1 MLYYSFKYPKMGY
14 FRFWR
19 CSLDM
24 NINHQLKFIFLDFL
38 SNQTFFNSEFKKIR
52 AEFIKYSPEYEPK
65 RFYSKIYII
74 FRELVSQNL
83 ILMDTSNCTYKYS
96 SNYSKKDICDL
107 ITQLKSLEV
116 ENCLSMEYIRV
127 NENISDLFQELSI
140 YKKYLI
146 KFPKCSEL
154 INRFIDQKESEI
166 HLLSYELKALRNLLE
181 AQ

>member
-1 MLYYSFKYPKMGY
+1 MGY

-19 CSLDM
+19 WCLDM
-24 NINHQLKFIFLDFL
+24 NINHQLKFSFLDFL

-96 SNYSKKDICDL
+96 SNY
-107 ITQLKSLEV
+107 
-116 ENCLSMEYIRV
+116 
-127 NENISDLFQELSI
+127 
-140 YKKYLI
+140 
-146 KFPKCSEL
+146 
-154 INRFIDQKESEI
+154 
-166 HLLSYELKALRNLLE
+166 
-181 AQ
+181 

>member
-38 SNQTFFNSEFKKIR
+38 SNQTFFNSEFKNIR
-52 AEFIKYSPEYEPK
+52 AEFIKYSPEYEPI

-96 SNYSKKDICDL
+96 S
-107 ITQLKSLEV
+107 
-116 ENCLSMEYIRV
+116 
-127 NENISDLFQELSI
+127 
-140 YKKYLI
+140 KY
-146 KFPKCSEL
+146 
-154 INRFIDQKESEI
+154 
-166 HLLSYELKALRNLLE
+166 
-181 AQ
+181 